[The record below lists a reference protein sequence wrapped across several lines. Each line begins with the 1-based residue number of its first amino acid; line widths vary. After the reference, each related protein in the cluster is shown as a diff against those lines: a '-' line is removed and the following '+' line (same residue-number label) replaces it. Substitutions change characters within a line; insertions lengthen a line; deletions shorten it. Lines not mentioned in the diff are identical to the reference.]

1 MTRLKLLAAAAAIF
15 AAPAVASAECDIDA
29 SGEVNVITNFF
40 ETLELLSNVMKEC
53 ESDEL
58 KIDVKLTTQHK
69 EEREQ
74 AFAASSSPYDAS
86 AVANSSITMLQAK
99 GQLMPLN
106 DLVDKYRDEY
116 NIEDQMLIRFGDEI
130 SAIAF
135 MANAQHFYYRK
146 DLFEKHGL
154 EVPATYADLLEAAK
168 VLQADE
174 SVDHP
179 FGAAFGGPGN
189 WERGNEFVNI
199 LLANG
204 GELFDPLTSESVF
217 NGPKGVEAL
226 ELMGELLNYMS
237 PNALTHDFG
246 QVRQQ
251 LQQGE
256 IAMAIQ
262 WGDQAATMDNENES
276 IVVGKVGF
284 APAPAMTDGGPPA
297 TTFWWDGYVI
307 PKNLDGDPETAFQVI
322 MHATR
327 SEVVAANNDITLW
340 VRSNYAPSEYSKAV
354 IDSVMANAPPYPMNP
369 QSELAHGAIGN
380 NIGDFLGG
388 LESAEQSLADA
399 ASDYRSAAIDAGL
412 ITE

>member
-1 MTRLKLLAAAAAIF
+1 MNKLQLLATAAAVV
-15 AAPAVASAECDIDA
+15 AAPSLASAECDIDA
-29 SGEVNVITNFF
+29 TGEVNVITNFF
-40 ETLELLSNVMKEC
+40 ETLELLANVMEEC
-53 ESDEL
+53 ESEDL
-58 KIDVKLTTQHK
+58 KIDVKLTTSHK

-74 AFAASSSPYDAS
+74 AFAASTSPYDTS

-106 DLVDKYRDEY
+106 DLVEKYRDKY
-116 NIEDQMLIRFGDEI
+116 GIEDQMLIRFGDDI
-130 SAIAF
+130 AAIAF
-135 MANAQHFYYRK
+135 MANAQHFFYRK

-154 EVPATYADLLEAAK
+154 DVPESYDDLLAAAK
-168 VLQADE
+168 VLQSEE
-174 SVDHP
+174 SIDFP
-179 FGAAFGGPGN
+179 FGAAYGGPGN
-189 WERGNEFVNI
+189 WERGNEFINI

-204 GELFDPLTSESVF
+204 GELFDPVTSEPVF
-217 NGPKGVEAL
+217 DGPKGVESL

-237 PNALTHDFG
+237 PNALSHDFG
-246 QVRQQ
+246 HVRQQ

-276 IVVGKVGF
+276 IVIGNVGF
-284 APAPAMTDGGPPA
+284 APAPAMVEGGPPA
-297 TTFWWDGYVI
+297 ATFWWDGYVI
-307 PKNLDGDPETAFQVI
+307 PKNLDGDPETTFQVV

-327 SEVVAANNDITLW
+327 AEVVESNNDITLW
-340 VRSNYAPSEYSKAV
+340 VRSNYVPSEYSKAV

-369 QSELAHGAIGN
+369 QSEFAHGAIGN

-399 ASDYRSAAIDAGL
+399 ATDYRSAAVDAGF
-412 ITE
+412 ISE